1 MQGWSCGWKLLALK
15 VRMAMGPDVRLCG
28 GVRRQVGA
36 EGDRWR
42 QNCGRSECRMIM
54 HGSEFEP
61 QNCKL

>member
-1 MQGWSCGWKLLALK
+1 MLALK